1 MKNFGMDGRK
11 QYTAQPRSPRR
22 DYPLFI
28 KSVFRIKSQRAM
40 SEDIP
45 AIGVI
50 GGSGLYQMEEVQD
63 VTEHQINTPFGSPS
77 DTLVGGTLSGR
88 QVYFLPRHGRGHRIL
103 PHEINHRANI
113 YALRLLNVRW
123 IISVAA
129 VGSLQEKYA
138 PRDVVLPSQFYDRTS
153 NRAAHTFFGEGIA
166 AHIAFAEPIS
176 ANLRNLLAESARSLG
191 VTIHNGGTYVNMDGP
206 AFSTRAESEFNRRNG
221 FDVIA
226 MTNLP
231 EAKLAREAE
240 IAFATMAMITDYDCW
255 KVEEEPVSAQTVLGH
270 LMANAETA
278 RRVIVDVIPRIP
290 TEPNWPEHVAL
301 DTALV
306 TERKFWPETTVKKLR
321 PILERFLPD

>member
-1 MKNFGMDGRK
+1 
-11 QYTAQPRSPRR
+11 
-22 DYPLFI
+22 
-28 KSVFRIKSQRAM
+28 M
-40 SEDIP
+40 SDQVP
-45 AIGVI
+45 AIGII
-50 GGSGLYQMEEVQD
+50 GGSGLYQIEELRD
-63 VTEHQINTPFGSPS
+63 ATEHNVDTPFGSPS
-77 DTLVGGTLSGR
+77 DILVGGKLSGR
-88 QVYFLPRHGRGHRIL
+88 KVYFLPRHGRGHRIM
-103 PHEINHRANI
+103 PHEINYRANI
-113 YALRLLNVRW
+113 YALRSLNVRW

-191 VTIHNGGTYVNMDGP
+191 VTVHNGGTYVNMDGP
-206 AFSTRAESEFNRRNG
+206 AFSTRAESEFNHRNG

-240 IAFATMAMITDYDCW
+240 IAFATMAMITDYDSW
-255 KVEEEPVSAQTVLGH
+255 KVEEEAVSAEIVLSH
-270 LMANAETA
+270 LVANAETA

-290 TEPNWPEHVAL
+290 IEPNWPEHFAL

-306 TERKFWPETTVKKLR
+306 TDGKLWPEATVEKLR
-321 PILERFLPD
+321 PILQRFL